1 MRTGVDFKVSDDGF
15 GTMAIMDTTGAP
27 KATGCT
33 LKPEQRKKQI
43 GCKKLTHSHL

>member
-27 KATGCT
+27 RRPVA
-33 LKPEQRKKQI
+33 
-43 GCKKLTHSHL
+43 H